1 MKIYLSWR
9 GGGAVWHLGG
19 SDQVALLADASGAF
33 EEDHIVEQSSK
44 LL

>member
-9 GGGAVWHLGG
+9 DEGAVWHLGV
-19 SDQVALLADASGAF
+19 SYQVALLADTSGAF
-33 EEDHIVEQSSK
+33 KEHHVVEQSGK

>member
-9 GGGAVWHLGG
+9 DEGAVWHSGVLY
-19 SDQVALLADASGAF
+19 QVALLADASGAF
-33 EEDHIVEQSSK
+33 EEDHIVEQDSK

>member
-9 GGGAVWHLGG
+9 DEGAVWHLGV
-19 SDQVALLADASGAF
+19 SYQVALLAGASGAVKD
-33 EEDHIVEQSSK
+33 DHIVGQSSK

>member
-9 GGGAVWHLGG
+9 DEGAVWHLGV
-19 SDQVALLADASGAF
+19 SYQVALLADARGAF
-33 EEDHIVEQSSK
+33 KEDRIVEQSSK